1 MALGPLSVDMYLPAL
16 PTIARELAA
25 PYAQVQQSLSAFVL
39 GLAAGQLLSGPLS
52 DRVGR
57 RPVLAAGLILYAL
70 ASAAL
75 ALASDVP
82 QLIGL
87 RLLQALGG
95 AAGVV
100 LARAIVR
107 DLYQGVEAARAL
119 AFVMLVTGIAPLIA
133 PLIGGWLLLVAG
145 WRAVF
150 WLLAAFGVLILLAAR
165 LVLPETRRPGTAA
178 PGLARTF
185 LVPLGDPATLGFILS
200 GGFAF
205 AGMFAYIAATPFVYI
220 ELFGVSP
227 QRYGLLFGLNVVG
240 IMAGSFASARLVA
253 RLGVRRLLGLG
264 TIVIALAG
272 LALMIITSQATP
284 GLVAV
289 VVALFFYVGMM
300 GLIGAN
306 AVAGALERFPEIAGS
321 VSALLG
327 ATQFGFGA
335 LAGVAVGLLDDG
347 TAAPM
352 GLVIGACGLA
362 ALAARFLLIR

>member
-16 PTIARELAA
+16 PAIASDFGA
-25 PYAQVQQSLSAFVL
+25 PYAAVQQSLSVFVL
-39 GLAAGQLLSGPLS
+39 GLGAGQLFCGPLS

-57 RPVLAAGLILYAL
+57 RPVLAFGLILYVI

-75 ALASDVP
+75 ALAQDVP
-82 QLIGL
+82 QLVVL

-107 DLYQGVEAARAL
+107 DLYQGPEVARAL

-133 PLIGGWLLLVAG
+133 PLVGGWLLLLAG
-145 WRAVF
+145 WRAIF
-150 WLLAAFGVLILLAAR
+150 ALLATFGVLILLAAR
-165 LVLPETRRPGTAA
+165 LVLPETRPRGHPT
-178 PGLARTF
+178 PGLGRT
-185 LVPLGDPATLGFILS
+185 LLLPLTDRETLGFMLA

-240 IMAGSFASARLVA
+240 IMTGSFASARLA
-253 RLGVRRLLGLG
+253 QRLGVRRLLGLG
-264 TIVIALAG
+264 TAVIALAG
-272 LALMIITSQATP
+272 LALMIITSQAIG
-284 GLVAV
+284 GLIPI

-335 LAGVAVGLLDDG
+335 LAGVALGLLHDG

-352 GLVIGACGLA
+352 GVVIGSCGVA
-362 ALAARFLLIR
+362 ALAARLLLVR

>member
-16 PTIARELAA
+16 PAIAGELAA
-25 PYAQVQQSLSAFVL
+25 SYAEVQQSLSAFVL
-39 GLAAGQLLSGPLS
+39 GLGAGQLLFGPLS

-70 ASAAL
+70 ASGAL

-82 QLIGL
+82 QLVLL
-87 RLLQALGG
+87 RFLQALGG

-107 DLYQGVEAARAL
+107 DLFEGIEAARAL
-119 AFVMLVTGIAPLIA
+119 AFVMLVTGIAPLLA
-133 PLIGGWLLLVAG
+133 PLIGGWLLLLAS

-150 WLLAAFGVLILLAAR
+150 WLLAAFGALILLAAR
-165 LVLPETRRPGTAA
+165 LVLPETRRPGVATPAW
-178 PGLARTF
+178 GRSF
-185 LVPLGDPATLGFILS
+185 LIPLTDRATLGFMLA

-220 ELFGVSP
+220 ELFHVSP
-227 QRYGLLFGLNVVG
+227 QHYGLLFGLNVIG
-240 IMAGSFASARLVA
+240 IMTGSFASGRLVG

-264 TIVIALAG
+264 TTVMAIAG
-272 LALMIITSQATP
+272 LALLIITSQAIG
-284 GLVAV
+284 GLWAIVA
-289 VVALFFYVGMM
+289 ALFFYVGMM
-300 GLIGAN
+300 GLVAAN
-306 AVAGALERFPEIAGS
+306 AVAGALERFPTIAGS

-335 LAGVAVGLLDDG
+335 LAGAVVGLLHNG
-347 TAAPM
+347 TTAPM
-352 GLVIGACGLA
+352 GLVIGTCGIA
-362 ALAARFLLIR
+362 ALAARLLLVR